1 MKTFINDPNTFSTFD
16 FTTKHYAGKFG
27 KFKARVANIQP
38 LYDMNS
44 TTGIPKEIMIL
55 VAKDSDGNFWSPIDD
70 QAVFPV
76 SELIPYILHVC
87 LEIFEFDTAKEKF
100 TWLAENL

>member
-27 KFKARVANIQP
+27 KNVANIQP

-44 TTGIPKEIMIL
+44 TTGIPKEIMIF
-55 VAKDSDGNFWSPIDD
+55 VAKDSNGNFWSPIVDE
-70 QAVFPV
+70 AVFPV
-76 SELIPYILHVC
+76 SELIPYILHVG

-100 TWLAENL
+100 TWMAENL